1 MGEVCWYGKRGPCAP
16 ALSGCAP
23 ALSGSAPALCGS
35 VVLRIL
41 PPFPPRFLGLREG
54 VVRNSYL
61 GLRFVKMLRP
71 EVSSTS
77 TSVPAASVSSIEARS
92 QGPRYNFGLQETPQS
107 RPSAKAS
114 ASTPPGTSGA
124 AGDRS
129 SSSSLPC
136 HAPSAWPAQGKEWL
150 GEFPMA

>member
-1 MGEVCWYGKRGPCAP
+1 MVWKAAVPCACARWLCAC
-16 ALSGCAP
+16 ALW
-23 ALSGSAPALCGS
+23 LRGSAHPPAFSPVAS
-35 VVLRIL
+35 V
-41 PPFPPRFLGLREG
+41 LGFREG
-54 VVRNSYL
+54 RRETYL

-77 TSVPAASVSSIEARS
+77 TAPAASVSSIEARS

-114 ASTPPGTSGA
+114 ASTPLGTSGA

>member
-1 MGEVCWYGKRGPCAP
+1 MKCVGMASWVPVRLRSVALRLRFVAPWFCA
-16 ALSGCAP
+16 S
-23 ALSGSAPALCGS
+23 S
-35 VVLRIL
+35 R
-41 PPFPPRFLGLREG
+41 PFPVASVLGLREG
-54 VVRNSYL
+54 ALRNSYL
-61 GLRFVKMLRP
+61 GLWFVKMLRP

-150 GEFPMA
+150 GEFPVA